1 MRGEFGVS
9 GPALLLPAGP
19 LEAQWGCFGLCT
31 AGIGLSLRTKVA
43 ISLGKFVPVLAL
55 TAVFLL
61 FQLNFLLL
69 QPVCF
74 PLALGAS
81 LGRAGLCFSL
91 FLPVQWLAECQ
102 DVPLAPGRANPLLFV
117 LLLLSYMVCYHPRTS
132 PLSSVQLSLDLLTLV
147 FPLSM
152 VIMPETHF

>member
-74 PLALGAS
+74 PLALDAS
-81 LGRAGLCFSL
+81 LGRVGLCFSL
-91 FLPVQWLAECQ
+91 FLPVQCLQSAKMCLWPQAGQIHCSLYFFCSHIWSVTIPE
-102 DVPLAPGRANPLLFV
+102 PLL
-117 LLLLSYMVCYHPRTS
+117 
-132 PLSSVQLSLDLLTLV
+132 
-147 FPLSM
+147 
-152 VIMPETHF
+152 